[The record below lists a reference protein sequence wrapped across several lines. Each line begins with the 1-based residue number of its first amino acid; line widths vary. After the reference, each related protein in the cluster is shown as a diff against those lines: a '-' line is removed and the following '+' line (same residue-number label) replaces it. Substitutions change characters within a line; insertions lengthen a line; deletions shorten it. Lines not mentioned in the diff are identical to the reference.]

1 MGKRLKFMN
10 RMLVLCILIMGN
22 HVGAGANNAVH
33 YDLSGVERTFEEFRG
48 KWLLVNYWA
57 TWCVPCLEEI
67 PELNKFHA
75 KHSETDAVVVG
86 INMEGFDIDVMREFL
101 HDQGIIYPVW
111 ITAPSDYTA
120 FGVLPGIPTSYL
132 ISPAGKVVAKQ
143 VGVISA
149 EMIERFI
156 SR

>member
-1 MGKRLKFMN
+1 MGKWLKSMN
-10 RMLVLCILIMGN
+10 RMLVLGMLLMGN
-22 HVGAGANNAVH
+22 HVVADANDAVL
-33 YDLSGVERTFEEFRG
+33 YDLSGAERTFDEFRG

-75 KHSETDAVVVG
+75 KHFETDAVVVG
-86 INMEGFDIDVMREFL
+86 INMEGFDVDVMRDFL
-101 HDQGIIYPVW
+101 RDQGVVYPVW

-132 ISPAGKVVAKQ
+132 ISPKGEVVAKQ